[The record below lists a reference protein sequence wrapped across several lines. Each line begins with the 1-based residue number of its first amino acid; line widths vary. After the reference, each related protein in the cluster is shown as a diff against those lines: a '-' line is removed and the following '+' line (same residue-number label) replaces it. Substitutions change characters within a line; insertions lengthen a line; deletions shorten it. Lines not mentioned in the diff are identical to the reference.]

1 MLTIVCDYRF
11 KMTALYRDTN
21 RFREESRQR
30 SYVNLLVKEFKKQ
43 PNSLISFRLFMPIL
57 RILFFAL
64 LALGIPIPAEAEA
77 RLIYGVP
84 FGLTSLEQV
93 SDGIYQ
99 VEVMGRTEIVP
110 AAKIDQLVF
119 DAYFD
124 SPLAKTA
131 APLPGLS
138 GGLLKDVVLEA
149 ARRGEVK
156 NSLIA
161 LKKLVLQIDVKS
173 SETVALLHE
182 LTGIPG
188 REVVH
193 QFLQE
198 RDALIL
204 QPAALAPLLIKLL
217 SDDAQFLRI
226 SARDLMERVLGA
238 MRRRFVSE
246 ELAEMLREPAKADD
260 RSQLSDFYAKVYGFT
275 DDGRLDLELLREEI
289 SFIWNGVRSNNL
301 TSLAVVPLLIEQ
313 AQGVLL
319 PEDAGLTQSFLLK
332 LARELELLGKFDE
345 SVGLLVSIPFDR
357 RTPILHQALATSIE
371 ALVPSENSVLIDS
384 ASRAALF
391 NYGLVDERL
400 KVALETAS
408 TKFIAFLLQ
417 RGDLE
422 VAQEIIRDVSSMI
435 GGWTPQLVGQALDVV
450 SLLSRAGS
458 AEAARQVLSSIQG
471 RVGVV
476 NYPRYLWLRILLGA
490 SAKHLL
496 LLAVYLLFVAM
507 IYIYVRWLNI
517 SRVEAID
524 SAFKEETKG
533 SERPAFVQYW
543 HHSSPLLAEYVR
555 NLQILKLRPGASP
568 AEIKH
573 NYREGV
579 REFRS
584 LLDKGRDLKATEEL
598 MKIQA
603 AYKRVQEI
611 ESSPLFAGLL
621 RTVGNSPEALAGK
634 RGIPRVDE

>member
-1 MLTIVCDYRF
+1 MCDYRF

-21 RFREESRQR
+21 CFRKESLEQSCRK
-30 SYVNLLVKEFKKQ
+30 LLMKEFEKR
-43 PNSLISFRLFMPIL
+43 PIRFMSIRLFIPIL
-57 RILFFAL
+57 RILFCAL
-64 LALGIPIPAEAEA
+64 CALWIPVSAEAES

-84 FGLTSLEQV
+84 FGLTSIEQV

-110 AAKIDQLVF
+110 ASKIDQLVF

-124 SPLAKTA
+124 SPLGKTA

-138 GGLLKDVVLEA
+138 GALLKDVVLET

-156 NSLIA
+156 NSLTA

-182 LTGIPG
+182 LIGIPG

-204 QPAALAPLLIKLL
+204 QPTALAPLLMKLL
-217 SDDAQFLRI
+217 NDDAQFLRI
-226 SARDLMERVLGA
+226 SVRDLMERVIGA

-246 ELAEMLREPAKADD
+246 ELAEMLRDPAKADD

-313 AQGVLL
+313 SQSVLL
-319 PEDAGLTQSFLLK
+319 PEDVGLTLSFLLK

-345 SVGLLVSIPFDR
+345 SVRLLASIPFDR
-357 RTPILHQALATSIE
+357 RTPVLHQALATSIE
-371 ALVPSENSVLIDS
+371 ALSPSENSVLLDS

-391 NYGLVDERL
+391 DYGLVDERL
-400 KVALETAS
+400 KVALETSS
-408 TKFIAFLLQ
+408 TKVIAFLLE
-417 RGDLE
+417 RGDFE
-422 VAQEIIRDVSSMI
+422 VAHEIVRDVSSMV
-435 GGWTPQLVGQALDVV
+435 GGWTPQLIRQALDVA

-471 RVGVV
+471 RVGVF

-507 IYIYVRWLNI
+507 MYVYVRWLNA

-555 NLQILKLRPGASP
+555 NLEILNLRPGASP

-579 REFRS
+579 RQFRV
-584 LLDKGRDLKATEEL
+584 LLDKGRDLQATEEL

-621 RTVGNSPEALAGK
+621 RTVGSSPEAIAGK

>member
-1 MLTIVCDYRF
+1 
-11 KMTALYRDTN
+11 MTALYRDTN
-21 RFREESRQR
+21 RFREEGRHRSRGR
-30 SYVNLLVKEFKKQ
+30 LSVKNFKIRPKSVN
-43 PNSLISFRLFMPIL
+43 SIRLFIPIF

-64 LALGIPIPAEAEA
+64 FALGITISAEAES

-110 AAKIDQLVF
+110 AAKIDQVVF

-173 SETVALLHE
+173 SETVALLYE
-182 LTGIPG
+182 LIGIPG

-204 QPAALAPLLIKLL
+204 QPTALAPLLMKLL

-246 ELAEMLREPAKADD
+246 ELAEMLKEPSKADD
-260 RSQLSDFYAKVYGFT
+260 RSQLSDSYAKVYGFT
-275 DDGRLDLELLREEI
+275 DDGRLDLELLKEEI
-289 SFIWNGVRSNNL
+289 SFVWNGVRSNNL

-313 AQGVLL
+313 AHGVLL
-319 PEDAGLTQSFLLK
+319 PEDVGLTQSFLLK
-332 LARELELLGKFDE
+332 LSRELELLGKFDE
-345 SVGLLVSIPFDR
+345 SVRLLVSIPFDR
-357 RTPILHQALATSIE
+357 RTPILHQALAASIE
-371 ALVPSENSVLIDS
+371 ALVPSENSVLLDS

-400 KVALETAS
+400 KVSLEKSS
-408 TKFIAFLLQ
+408 TKLIAFLLQ
-417 RGDLE
+417 RGDFE
-422 VAQEIIRDVSSMI
+422 VAHEIVRDVSSMI

-458 AEAARQVLSSIQG
+458 AEAARQALSSIQG
-471 RVGVV
+471 RVGVL
-476 NYPRYLWLRILLGA
+476 NYPRYLWLRIFLGA

-507 IYIYVRWLNI
+507 IYIYVRWLNA

-524 SAFKEETKG
+524 SAFKEETKDL
-533 SERPAFVQYW
+533 ERPAFVQYW

-579 REFRS
+579 RQFRA
-584 LLDKGRDLKATEEL
+584 LLDKGRDLHATEEL

-621 RTVGNSPEALAGK
+621 RTVGSSPDSLAGK

>member
-1 MLTIVCDYRF
+1 
-11 KMTALYRDTN
+11 
-21 RFREESRQR
+21 
-30 SYVNLLVKEFKKQ
+30 
-43 PNSLISFRLFMPIL
+43 
-57 RILFFAL
+57 
-64 LALGIPIPAEAEA
+64 
-77 RLIYGVP
+77 
-84 FGLTSLEQV
+84 
-93 SDGIYQ
+93 
-99 VEVMGRTEIVP
+99 
-110 AAKIDQLVF
+110 
-119 DAYFD
+119 
-124 SPLAKTA
+124 
-131 APLPGLS
+131 
-138 GGLLKDVVLEA
+138 
-149 ARRGEVK
+149 
-156 NSLIA
+156 
-161 LKKLVLQIDVKS
+161 
-173 SETVALLHE
+173 
-182 LTGIPG
+182 
-188 REVVH
+188 
-193 QFLQE
+193 
-198 RDALIL
+198 
-204 QPAALAPLLIKLL
+204 
-217 SDDAQFLRI
+217 
-226 SARDLMERVLGA
+226 
-238 MRRRFVSE
+238 
-246 ELAEMLREPAKADD
+246 
-260 RSQLSDFYAKVYGFT
+260 
-275 DDGRLDLELLREEI
+275 
-289 SFIWNGVRSNNL
+289 
-301 TSLAVVPLLIEQ
+301 
-313 AQGVLL
+313 
-319 PEDAGLTQSFLLK
+319 
-332 LARELELLGKFDE
+332 
-345 SVGLLVSIPFDR
+345 
-357 RTPILHQALATSIE
+357 
-371 ALVPSENSVLIDS
+371 VLIDS

-507 IYIYVRWLNI
+507 IYVYVRWLNT

-543 HHSSPLLAEYVR
+543 HPSSPLLAEYVR

-621 RTVGNSPEALAGK
+621 RTVGSSPEAVAGK

>member
-1 MLTIVCDYRF
+1 M
-11 KMTALYRDTN
+11 
-21 RFREESRQR
+21 
-30 SYVNLLVKEFKKQ
+30 KEFKNR
-43 PNSLISFRLFMPIL
+43 PNSVISIRLFMPIL
-57 RILFFAL
+57 RLLFCTLF
-64 LALGIPIPAEAEA
+64 ALGIPISAEAES

-110 AAKIDQLVF
+110 AEKIDQLVF

-138 GGLLKDVVLEA
+138 GALLKDVVLEA

-182 LTGIPG
+182 LAGIPG

-193 QFLQE
+193 QFLQQ

-204 QPAALAPLLIKLL
+204 QPTALAPLLIKLL
-217 SDDAQFLRI
+217 HDDAQFLRV

-238 MRRRFVSE
+238 MRRRFVAE
-246 ELAEMLREPAKADD
+246 ELAKMLREPAKADD
-260 RSQLSDFYAKVYGFT
+260 RSQLSDFYGKVYGFT

-289 SFIWNGVRSNNL
+289 SYIWNGVRSNNL
-301 TSLAVVPLLIEQ
+301 TSLALVPLFIEQ

-319 PEDAGLTQSFLLK
+319 PEDSGLTQSFILK
-332 LARELELLGKFDE
+332 LAHELELLGSFDE
-345 SVGLLVSIPFDR
+345 SIRLLISIPFDR
-357 RTPILHQALATSIE
+357 RTPVLHQALATSIG
-371 ALVPSENSVLIDS
+371 ALAPSEHSVLLDS
-384 ASRAALF
+384 ASRASLF

-400 KVALETAS
+400 KVALETSS
-408 TKFIAFLLQ
+408 TKLIAFLLQ
-417 RGDLE
+417 RGDFE
-422 VAQEIIRDVSSMI
+422 VAQEIVRDVSSMI

-458 AEAARQVLSSIQG
+458 AEAARQALSSVQG
-471 RVGVV
+471 RVGFL

-496 LLAVYLLFVAM
+496 LLSVYLLFVAIM
-507 IYIYVRWLNI
+507 YVYVRWLNT
-517 SRVEAID
+517 SRAEAID
-524 SAFKEETKG
+524 SAFKEETKD

-555 NLQILKLRPGASP
+555 NLEILKLRPGASP
-568 AEIKH
+568 ADIKH

-579 REFRS
+579 REFRA
-584 LLDKGRDLKATEEL
+584 LLDKGRDLHATEEL

-621 RTVGNSPEALAGK
+621 RTVGSSAPDALAGK
-634 RGIPRVDE
+634 RGIPRVYE